1 MYCRALISAKATS
14 SHCWSMTNGHPL
26 LMWTTANEC
35 DWINRWGGK
44 LERPTAVGERRSDSA
59 TGCCGGG
66 CVCAYP
72 LPKSWI
78 TRTECSKKIVSHTN
92 TAPWLNW
99 VPWHWLHAQLMKS
112 CMQLLLSKSFSND
125 VKVLVH
131 AHMSDD
137 NGLIFAAIL
146 DTLFFFCRTGVR
158 VRLSCDAPQKGH
170 QMVWPLGHTLYWAHL
185 LLHQVGPL
193 LQICF
198 LPTCPIFTSQIS
210 VLIIFKLQIMCGF
223 AT

>member
-99 VPWHWLHAQLMKS
+99 EPWHWLHAQLMKS
-112 CMQLLLSKSFSND
+112 CMQLLLSKSSSND
-125 VKVLVH
+125 VKVLVQVVH

-137 NGLIFAAIL
+137 NGLIFAVIL
-146 DTLFFFCRTGVR
+146 DTLFFFVEQVSGYACPVMRHKR
-158 VRLSCDAPQKGH
+158 DIRWFGH
-170 QMVWPLGHTLYWAHL
+170 
-185 LLHQVGPL
+185 
-193 LQICF
+193 
-198 LPTCPIFTSQIS
+198 
-210 VLIIFKLQIMCGF
+210 
-223 AT
+223 